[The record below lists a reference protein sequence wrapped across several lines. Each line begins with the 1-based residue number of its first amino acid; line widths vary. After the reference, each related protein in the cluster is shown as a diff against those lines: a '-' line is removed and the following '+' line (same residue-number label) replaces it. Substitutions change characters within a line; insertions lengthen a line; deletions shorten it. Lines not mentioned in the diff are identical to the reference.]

1 MQRLLFLKD
10 VIETKGGHKLF
21 WWGDKSVE
29 RESDLQIL
37 YRLTWIGTA
46 LDISRERNDGR
57 GPVDFA
63 ASLGAEDKT
72 LIEFK
77 LAKNSKLKQNLENQC
92 GVYEGASDATAPSI
106 KAIFYFT
113 EQQHQRVSGILN
125 ELGITNDPNV
135 VLIDVRSDN
144 KPSGSHAA

>member
-1 MQRLLFLKD
+1 MATNF
-10 VIETKGGHKLF
+10 F

-63 ASLGAEDKT
+63 ASLGANDKT

-77 LAKNSKLKQNLENQC
+77 LAKNSKLKQNLEHQC
-92 GVYEGASDATAPSI
+92 GVYEAASDSTPQSI
-106 KAIFYFT
+106 
-113 EQQHQRVSGILN
+113 
-125 ELGITNDPNV
+125 
-135 VLIDVRSDN
+135 
-144 KPSGSHAA
+144 